1 MNAQTAPDRPR
12 RGSTILTV
20 AAIASAVLL
29 LPAGLLAAEPT
40 PGESPAAVGSPATVP
55 TLAPADAFCES
66 VDDLRFIVTFLR
78 DTDAS
83 EDGWLPIF
91 VGATAAIS
99 EARQLAGAADDT
111 YRPLV
116 EDMVGSL
123 EGVRSTAAD
132 LGELG
137 TAGAK
142 IAAIGQ
148 AITDIGNA
156 MDALSVQL
164 REPCPSAAP
173 ASDAAPP
180 PSAPPAASEAPAG

>member
-1 MNAQTAPDRPR
+1 MNSQTARPISTRRPR
-12 RGSTILTV
+12 LH
-20 AAIASAVLL
+20 AAVLAATFAVL
-29 LPAGLLAAEPT
+29 APIVAFAAEPSA
-40 PGESPAAVGSPATVP
+40 SPSTAGSPAP
-55 TLAPADAFCES
+55 SLAPAEAFCES
-66 VDDLRFIVTFLR
+66 ASDLRFIVAFLR
-78 DTDAS
+78 ETDAS
-83 EDGWLPIF
+83 DDGWLPIF

-99 EARQLAGAADDT
+99 EARQLAGATDDT

-116 EDMVGSL
+116 DELVGSL
-123 EGVRSTAAD
+123 EGVRTTAEE

-164 REPCPSAAP
+164 SEPCPSTAP
-173 ASDAAPP
+173 VASEG
-180 PSAPPAASEAPAG
+180 AASASPAG

>member
-1 MNAQTAPDRPR
+1 MNAPATSSSPHPR
-12 RGSTILTV
+12 RRRRLD
-20 AAIASAVLL
+20 AAILAA
-29 LPAGLLAAEPT
+29 LLAAISPMAVVGAEPSA
-40 PGESPAAVGSPATVP
+40 SPDAAAGSPAP
-55 TLAPADAFCES
+55 TLTPAAAFCES
-66 VDDLRFIVTFLR
+66 ADDLRFIVGYLR
-78 DTDAS
+78 DTDAG

-99 EARQLAGAADDT
+99 EARQLAGAADET

-123 EGVRSTAAD
+123 EGVRTTAEE

-148 AITDIGNA
+148 AITDIGMA

-164 REPCPSAAP
+164 REPCPGAATA
-173 ASDAAPP
+173 ASGA
-180 PSAPPAASEAPAG
+180 PAASAARPASKVPAG